1 MTFEGEAALNPN
13 KSLRIRKSLLQSSL
27 PTFAALAI
35 FVILAYGLDMFIH
48 PVFNQTGLLI
58 TGIVMALVPAAAWL
72 AFFYQQDHHEPEPK
86 ELVAQ
91 VFVLGALLAMAI
103 AIPLVEEFFQV
114 STWIYDSFGIN
125 LLGSILV
132 IGFTQEFLKFAAVR
146 FSVYTSSEFDERT
159 DGIIYST
166 AAGLGFAT
174 ILNIAYVINSGGIDL
189 GSGAIRI
196 VLTALAQA
204 SISGVTG
211 YFMSREKLDGAP
223 VWWMPLGVSIAAVLN
238 GLFFSLYGVLTR
250 TKISSA
256 GAIFNPWLGLVLAVV
271 LALVVTGLI
280 TTLIQKDQRR
290 VSAKG
295 G

>member
-1 MTFEGEAALNPN
+1 LESN
-13 KSLRIRKSLLQSSL
+13 KGLRIRKSLLQSSI
-27 PTFAALAI
+27 PTFAALAL
-35 FVILAYGLDMFIH
+35 FVVFAYGLDAFLH
-48 PVFNQTGLLI
+48 PSFSQTGLLL

-72 AFFYQQDHHEPEPK
+72 VFFYQQDHHEPEPK
-86 ELVAQ
+86 GLVAQ
-91 VFVLGALLAMAI
+91 VFILGGLLAMAV
-103 AIPLVEEFFQV
+103 AIPLVEDAFQV
-114 STWIYDSFGIN
+114 SRWIYTSFWVN

-146 FSVYTSSEFDERT
+146 FSVYLSSEFDERT

-174 ILNIAYVINSGGIDL
+174 ILNIAYVFSSGGIDL

-211 YFMSREKLDGAP
+211 YFLSKEKLDGAP
-223 VWWMPLGVSIAAVLN
+223 VWWLPLGVSIAAVLN
-238 GLFFSLYGVLTR
+238 GLFFTLYGALTK
-250 TKISSA
+250 TKISAA

-271 LALVVTGLI
+271 LAVLVTGLI
-280 TTLIQKDQRR
+280 TFMIQKDQRH
-290 VSAKG
+290 VAAKG